1 MLHYHRFFSIQ
12 HDILMTT
19 FPLTVKC
26 NSKTRTQIMGNTGYS
41 EKYLYS
47 LTLKPNGG
55 YIKNKEN
62 YFSTKGYVIIRY
74 RLYDDIR
81 EQIPT
86 YNLNLYNQG
95 DIVVI

>member
-1 MLHYHRFFSIQ
+1 
-12 HDILMTT
+12 MTT

-26 NSKTRTQIMGNTGYS
+26 NSKTLTQIMGNTGYS

-62 YFSTKGYVIIRY
+62 YFSTK
-74 RLYDDIR
+74 
-81 EQIPT
+81 
-86 YNLNLYNQG
+86 
-95 DIVVI
+95 VVMS